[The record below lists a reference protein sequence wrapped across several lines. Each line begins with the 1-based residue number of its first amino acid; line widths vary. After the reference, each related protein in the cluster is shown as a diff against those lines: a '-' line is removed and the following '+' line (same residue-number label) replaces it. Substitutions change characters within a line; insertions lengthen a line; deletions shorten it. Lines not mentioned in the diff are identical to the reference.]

1 VLRHRQPLTTAITPR
16 SIGRRCGRS
25 PGPGSA
31 VRHERPARR
40 AHRLPDHPAHAL
52 GYKLERTEKLLCQF
66 LDYLDE
72 HELERVTTGRRSAW
86 TAPTSTSTTA
96 SSPCARAS
104 SASRGSCRCTPRLW
118 RRSTATSAAA
128 IGCAR
133 RQRAKP
139 CSSLASAAAC
149 STATSTGRSCGSSSA
164 PACGPARPP
173 AGPACTTCATA
184 SRSAPCSTGTGQAST
199 CRRGC
204 GSFPPTWGHVDP
216 EATYWYL
223 SAAPELLTLA
233 GERLERAH
241 GAAHEH
247 ARPRPRGP
255 SSATASCG
263 NATPART
270 RSPPTA
276 TPCDCCSPTPSGSS
290 ASSPAGSRSPTWI
303 PSVSGAGH
311 RGAARPRDSCS

>member
-139 CSSLASAAAC
+139 CSSL
-149 STATSTGRSCGSSSA
+149 
-164 PACGPARPP
+164 
-173 AGPACTTCATA
+173 
-184 SRSAPCSTGTGQAST
+184 
-199 CRRGC
+199 
-204 GSFPPTWGHVDP
+204 
-216 EATYWYL
+216 
-223 SAAPELLTLA
+223 
-233 GERLERAH
+233 RLVERA
-241 GAAHEH
+241 GL
-247 ARPRPRGP
+247 RPRP
-255 SSATASCG
+255 ASC
-263 NATPART
+263 
-270 RSPPTA
+270 
-276 TPCDCCSPTPSGSS
+276 
-290 ASSPAGSRSPTWI
+290 
-303 PSVSGAGH
+303 
-311 RGAARPRDSCS
+311 RPRLHDLRHSFAVRTVLDWYRAGVDVQARLRLLSTYLGPRRPGGDLLVPLGRSRAAHPRRRAPRARARGRS

>member
-118 RRSTATSAAA
+118 RRSTATSADA

-164 PACGPARPP
+164 PACGPARPLP
-173 AGPACTTCATA
+173 APPARPAPQLRGPHRARLVPGRRRRAGRLSACGHAHPGRSRTPRTTLSVPHHRPREAPGRH
-184 SRSAPCSTGTGQAST
+184 RSPDE
-199 CRRGC
+199 RRG
-204 GSFPPTWGHVDP
+204 
-216 EATYWYL
+216 
-223 SAAPELLTLA
+223 TLA
-233 GERLERAH
+233 SE
-241 GAAHEH
+241 
-247 ARPRPRGP
+247 
-255 SSATASCG
+255 
-263 NATPART
+263 
-270 RSPPTA
+270 
-276 TPCDCCSPTPSGSS
+276 
-290 ASSPAGSRSPTWI
+290 
-303 PSVSGAGH
+303 
-311 RGAARPRDSCS
+311 